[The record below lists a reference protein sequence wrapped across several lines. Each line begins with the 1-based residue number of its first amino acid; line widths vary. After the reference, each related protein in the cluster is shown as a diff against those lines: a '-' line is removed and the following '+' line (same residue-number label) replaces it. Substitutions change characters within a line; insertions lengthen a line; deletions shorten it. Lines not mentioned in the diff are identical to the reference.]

1 MTLNNEKN
9 WTIIQISDTHLMDQ
23 DHLEFVRMNPE
34 QSFHHVMQ
42 HIVERHPQIDAFVH
56 TGRLGTSTCASNLST
71 LFRLY
76 AEFKDAVLSGSGQS

>member
-34 QSFHHVMQ
+34 QRDRKSV
-42 HIVERHPQIDAFVH
+42 V
-56 TGRLGTSTCASNLST
+56 
-71 LFRLY
+71 
-76 AEFKDAVLSGSGQS
+76 

>member
-42 HIVERHPQIDAFVH
+42 HDWIADTAQGIQ
-56 TGRLGTSTCASNLST
+56 
-71 LFRLY
+71 
-76 AEFKDAVLSGSGQS
+76 AVLDIAQANSGLE